1 MIELMT
7 NTLEKENKELSNLLQ
22 TVGTLLRDITKPRT
36 NGQMDG
42 RTEFFIQF
50 FQYYERTTAISIR
63 ATNNTSIESS
73 DIHFSQLESLRVWQY
88 QGGATPARP
97 KKNK

>member
-50 FQYYERTTAISIR
+50 FQYYERTTAIR

-73 DIHFSQLESLRVWQY
+73 DIQLFAIGKFEGVAIS
-88 QGGATPARP
+88 GGCHAPLPQKT
-97 KKNK
+97 